1 MDGIVVA
8 ISAFFARG
16 DVIPAVGHAYAVAV
30 EQVEVK
36 PQVRI
41 DAREE
46 FTEGLLGAEQSLCK
60 FLVDG
65 GVANIGKVWTVGN
78 TIQRHAQLEIGGQP
92 RVVLAFV
99 DGEVVLQ

>member
-1 MDGIVVA
+1 MDGIIVA
-8 ISAFFARG
+8 IGAFFACG
-16 DVIPAVGHAYAVAV
+16 DVIPAVGEANAIAI

-46 FTEGLLGAEQSLCK
+46 FTEGLLGAEQSLCE

-65 GVANIGKVWTVGN
+65 GVANIGIVWTVGK
-78 TIQRHAQLEIGGQP
+78 TIQRH
-92 RVVLAFV
+92 V
-99 DGEVVLQ
+99 